1 MNFISEVI
9 NIVSENEIADARS
22 SLKKLLKEIKNFQ
35 TESQTYIDE
44 NYIEFSN
51 CMTNNGVYLSQAEHL
66 SKEVEKLVETIETD
80 TKSDLLSVAE
90 DVQQYLS
97 ELDELR
103 IGLRLNKRILSIDEL
118 FTELDEIKSSQQFMR
133 IRAIIKSLHELI
145 FDGQDEEIFKRLDCY
160 KNIKIRWHIEN
171 EMLLNTLQDR
181 FDALVQMSEKTFQN
195 SKCITVK
202 ISKNTEALKE
212 ILAMLFETNFNT
224 QRICTFLMNN
234 IFEPIIT
241 KPVSLDVNDKD
252 EPTDGTAIQ
261 FTEEFTTIT
270 SSFSTKSLVTNDIM
284 SLRPNYKIV
293 FKNLCRALTCLRALV
308 INHTSI
314 YKILANNIGERFF
327 KLIINEC
334 LTYAIPDTIDD
345 MSTSTLVVDVKNFD
359 GFLQT
364 IDFRK
369 DDGSNN
375 HLIDFSE
382 RIDVIFKK
390 RFCLNILKSAVA
402 IMHKDLH
409 DMQIVDE
416 TKGAFPRCMVS
427 RSTFELIDL
436 MEKVLKE
443 AIDAVE
449 NAAAKSLEAYIIED
463 IQERLRSTI
472 PMILER
478 YLTEVVEAHGKL
490 LQTIPQQ
497 TALFHNNCLY
507 LAWWLGKIECMEDSP
522 IQLDRSNVLILE
534 LQELGSKQ
542 FALQINNQR
551 SQLLEILKEFDLS
564 DSIIELGPQPLKII
578 RQCLRQLDLLKN
590 VWQTILP
597 DAVYNKTMGTIVND
611 FCDEIIRKILAREDI
626 SSAVANGLVNICD
639 TIIERAPAIFEVR
652 LSTSGWLGG
661 FVIDLIFPQDPLQ
674 ISVHVKQWTK
684 LQQMKMILN
693 ASMVQIVEQWADGKG
708 PLTLNFNAEDIRHLI
723 RALFQN
729 TDRRAT
735 VLASI
740 V

>member
-35 TESQTYIDE
+35 NESRTYIDE
-44 NYIEFSN
+44 KYIEFSN

-66 SKEVEKLVETIETD
+66 SREVEKLIGTIETD

-90 DVQQYLS
+90 DVQQYLC

-118 FTELDEIKSSQQFMR
+118 FTELDEIKSSQQFTR
-133 IRAIIKSLHELI
+133 IRSIIKSLHELI
-145 FDGQDEEIFKRLDCY
+145 FNGKDEEIFKRLDCY

-171 EMLLNTLQDR
+171 EMLLKTLQDR
-181 FDALVQMSEKTFQN
+181 FDALVQMSEKTFQ
-195 SKCITVK
+195 STKCITVK

-212 ILAMLFETNFNT
+212 ILAMLFETNLNT

-234 IFEPIIT
+234 VFEPIIT
-241 KPVSLDVNDKD
+241 KPVSLDVIDKD
-252 EPTDGTAIQ
+252 ESPIDVQSI
-261 FTEEFTTIT
+261 EEFTTVT
-270 SSFSTKSLVTNDIM
+270 LSFSTKSLVSHDTL

-293 FKNLCRALTCLRALV
+293 FKHLCRALTCLRALV
-308 INHTSI
+308 MKNTSI
-314 YKILANNIGERFF
+314 YKVLANNIGERFF

-334 LTYAIPDTIDD
+334 LTYSIPHTIDD

-359 GFLQT
+359 GFLET

-369 DDGSNN
+369 DDATNN
-375 HLIDFSE
+375 HLIEFSE

-409 DMQIVDE
+409 DMQIVDDA
-416 TKGAFPRCMVS
+416 KAAFPRCMVS

-507 LAWWLGKIECMEDSP
+507 LAWWLGKIECMDDSP

-564 DSIIELGPQPLKII
+564 DSIVELGPQPLKII

-597 DAVYNKTMGTIVND
+597 DVVYNKTMGTILND
-611 FCDEIIRKILAREDI
+611 FCDEILRKILTREDI

-639 TIIERAPAIFEVR
+639 TIMERAPAIFQVR
-652 LSTSGWLGG
+652 
-661 FVIDLIFPQDPLQ
+661 
-674 ISVHVKQWTK
+674 
-684 LQQMKMILN
+684 
-693 ASMVQIVEQWADGKG
+693 
-708 PLTLNFNAEDIRHLI
+708 
-723 RALFQN
+723 
-729 TDRRAT
+729 
-735 VLASI
+735 
-740 V
+740 

>member
-22 SLKKLLKEIKNFQ
+22 SLKKLLKEIRNFQ
-35 TESQTYIDE
+35 TESRTYIDE

-51 CMTNNGVYLSQAEHL
+51 SMTNNGVYLSQAEHL
-66 SKEVEKLVETIETD
+66 TKEVEKLVETIETD

-103 IGLRLNKRILSIDEL
+103 IGLRLNKRILCIDEL
-118 FTELDEIKSSQQFMR
+118 FTELDEIKSSQQFTR
-133 IRAIIKSLHELI
+133 IRSIIKSLHELI

-181 FDALVQMSEKTFQN
+181 FDALVQLSEKTFQ
-195 SKCITVK
+195 STKCITVK
-202 ISKNTEALKE
+202 ISKNAEALKE
-212 ILAMLFETNFNT
+212 ISGMLFETNFNT

-234 IFEPIIT
+234 VFEPIIT
-241 KPVSLDVNDKD
+241 KPVSLDVSDKD
-252 EPTDGTAIQ
+252 ESTDTAMINQ
-261 FTEEFTTIT
+261 SMEEFKTIT
-270 SSFSTKSLVTNDIM
+270 LSFSTKNLISNDTM

-293 FKNLCRALTCLRALV
+293 FKHLCRAVTCLQALKV
-308 INHTSI
+308 INNTSI
-314 YKILANNIGERFF
+314 FKILANNIGERFF

-345 MSTSTLVVDVKNFD
+345 MSTSTLVADVNNFD
-359 GFLQT
+359 GFLKT
-364 IDFRK
+364 IDFCA
-369 DDGSNN
+369 DNSTNN
-375 HLIDFSE
+375 HLIEFAE

-416 TKGAFPRCMVS
+416 AKAAFPRCMVS

-449 NAAAKSLEAYIIED
+449 NAAAKSLEAYVIED

-478 YLTEVVEAHGKL
+478 YLTEVVETHGKL

-497 TALFHNNCLY
+497 TALFHNNSLY
-507 LAWWLGKIECMEDSP
+507 LAWWLSKIESMENSP

-534 LQELGSKQ
+534 LQELGSRQ

-551 SQLLEILKEFDLS
+551 SQLLEILKDFDLS
-564 DSIIELGPQPLKII
+564 ESIVELGSQPLKII

-597 DAVYNKTMGTIVND
+597 DAVYNKTMGTILND
-611 FCDEIIRKILAREDI
+611 FCDEILRKILAREDI
-626 SSAVANGLVNICD
+626 SSAVATGLVNICD
-639 TIIERAPAIFEVR
+639 TIVERAPAIFEVR
-652 LSTSGWLGG
+652 C
-661 FVIDLIFPQDPLQ
+661 FQKREKQLITF
-674 ISVHVKQWTK
+674 I
-684 LQQMKMILN
+684 
-693 ASMVQIVEQWADGKG
+693 
-708 PLTLNFNAEDIRHLI
+708 
-723 RALFQN
+723 
-729 TDRRAT
+729 
-735 VLASI
+735 
-740 V
+740 

>member
-1 MNFISEVI
+1 M
-9 NIVSENEIADARS
+9 SENEIADARS
-22 SLKKLLKEIKNFQ
+22 SLQKLLKEITNFQ
-35 TESQTYIDE
+35 NESQTYIDE

-51 CMTNNGVYLSQAEHL
+51 CMTKNGVYLSQAEHL

-90 DVQQYLS
+90 DVQQYLC

-103 IGLRLNKRILSIDEL
+103 IGLRLNKRILNIDEL
-118 FTELDEIKSSQQFMR
+118 FMELDEVKSSQQFTR
-133 IRAIIKSLHELI
+133 IRSIIKSLQELI
-145 FDGQDEEIFKRLDCY
+145 FDAQDEEIFKRLDCY

-181 FDALVQMSEKTFQN
+181 FDALVQMSEKIFQN
-195 SKCITVK
+195 TKCITVK
-202 ISKNTEALKE
+202 ISKNTDALKE
-212 ILAMLFETNFNT
+212 ILAMLFTSNFNT

-234 IFEPIIT
+234 VFEPIIM
-241 KPVSLDVNDKD
+241 KPVSLDVIDKE
-252 EPTDGTAIQ
+252 EPIDVTLVAAAQSI
-261 FTEEFTTIT
+261 EEFTTIT
-270 SSFSTKSLVTNDIM
+270 LSFSTKKLGCNDTLN
-284 SLRPNYKIV
+284 LRPNYKIV
-293 FKNLCRALTCLRALV
+293 FKHLCRALTCLRSLV
-308 INHTSI
+308 INNISI
-314 YKILANNIGERFF
+314 YKILANNIGEHFF

-345 MSTSTLVVDVKNFD
+345 MSTSTLVTDVKNFD

-364 IDFRK
+364 INFRK
-369 DDGSNN
+369 DDTVKN
-375 HLIDFSE
+375 HLIEFSE

-390 RFCLNILKSAVA
+390 RFCLNILKSAVV

-416 TKGAFPRCMVS
+416 AKATFPRCMVS

-449 NAAAKSLEAYIIED
+449 NATGKSLESYIIED

-507 LAWWLGKIECMEDSP
+507 LAWWLGKIECMVDSP

-564 DSIIELGPQPLKII
+564 DSIVELGPQPLKII

-597 DAVYNKTMGTIVND
+597 DAVYNKTMGTILND
-611 FCDEIIRKILAREDI
+611 FCDEILRKILAREDI

-652 LSTSGWLGG
+652 
-661 FVIDLIFPQDPLQ
+661 
-674 ISVHVKQWTK
+674 
-684 LQQMKMILN
+684 
-693 ASMVQIVEQWADGKG
+693 
-708 PLTLNFNAEDIRHLI
+708 
-723 RALFQN
+723 
-729 TDRRAT
+729 
-735 VLASI
+735 
-740 V
+740 

>member
-35 TESQTYIDE
+35 NESRTYIDE

-90 DVQQYLS
+90 DVQQYLC

-118 FTELDEIKSSQQFMR
+118 FTELDDIKSSQQFTR
-133 IRAIIKSLHELI
+133 IRSIIKSLHELI

-171 EMLLNTLQDR
+171 EMLLNTIQDR
-181 FDALVQMSEKTFQN
+181 FDALVQMSEKTFQ
-195 SKCITVK
+195 STKCITVK
-202 ISKNTEALKE
+202 ISKNTSALKE

-234 IFEPIIT
+234 VFEPIIT
-241 KPVSLDVNDKD
+241 KPVSLDVIDK
-252 EPTDGTAIQ
+252 EESTDATMSA
-261 FTEEFTTIT
+261 TEEFTTIT
-270 SSFSTKSLVTNDIM
+270 LSFSTRSLISNDIL

-293 FKNLCRALTCLRALV
+293 LKHLCHALTCLRGLV
-308 INHTSI
+308 IGNTSI
-314 YKILANNIGERFF
+314 YKILATNIGERFF

-334 LTYAIPDTIDD
+334 FTYAIPDTIDD
-345 MSTSTLVVDVKNFD
+345 MSTSTLVTDVKNFD

-364 IDFRK
+364 IDFRL
-369 DDGSNN
+369 STN
-375 HLIDFSE
+375 HLIEFSE

-390 RFCLNILKSAVA
+390 RFCLNILKSAVT

-416 TKGAFPRCMVS
+416 PDFPRCMVS

-436 MEKVLKE
+436 MHKVLKE

-449 NAAAKSLEAYIIED
+449 NAAGKSLESYIIED

-507 LAWWLGKIECMEDSP
+507 LAGWLSKVESMEDAP

-551 SQLLEILKEFDLS
+551 SQLLAILKEFDLS
-564 DSIIELGPQPLKII
+564 DSIVELGPQPLKII

-597 DAVYNKTMGTIVND
+597 DAVYNKTMGTILND
-611 FCDEIIRKILAREDI
+611 FCDEILRKILAREDI
-626 SSAVANGLVNICD
+626 SSTVANGLVNISD

-652 LSTSGWLGG
+652 
-661 FVIDLIFPQDPLQ
+661 
-674 ISVHVKQWTK
+674 
-684 LQQMKMILN
+684 
-693 ASMVQIVEQWADGKG
+693 
-708 PLTLNFNAEDIRHLI
+708 
-723 RALFQN
+723 
-729 TDRRAT
+729 
-735 VLASI
+735 
-740 V
+740 

>member
-1 MNFISEVI
+1 MAFVSEVM
-9 NIVSENEIADARS
+9 NIVSENEISDARS

-35 TESQTYIDE
+35 NESRTYVDE

-51 CMTNNGVYLSQAEHL
+51 SMTNNGVYLSQAEHL
-66 SKEVEKLVETIETD
+66 TREVERLVETIETD

-90 DVQQYLS
+90 DVQQHLC
-97 ELDELR
+97 ELEELR
-103 IGLRLNKRILSIDEL
+103 IGLRISKRILGIDEL
-118 FTELDEIKSSQQFMR
+118 FTELDEIKSSQQFTR
-133 IRAIIKSLHELI
+133 IRAIIKSLHEQI
-145 FDGQDEEIFKRLDCY
+145 FDVQDEEIFKRLDCY

-181 FDALVQMSEKTFQN
+181 FDALVQLSEKSFQN
-195 SKCITVK
+195 TKCITVK
-202 ISKNTEALKE
+202 ISKNEDALRE

-234 IFEPIIT
+234 VFEPIIT
-241 KPVSLDVNDKD
+241 KPVSMEVNDKD
-252 EPTDGTAIQ
+252 DAANTPTLTTTQSVD
-261 FTEEFTTIT
+261 EFSTIT
-270 SSFSTKSLVTNDIM
+270 LSFSTKSMMNSDSM

-293 FKNLCRALTCLRALV
+293 FKHLCRVMKCLRSLV
-308 INHTSI
+308 ANNVSV
-314 YKILANNIGERFF
+314 YQILAHNIGEHFF

-334 LTYAIPDTIDD
+334 LTYAIPETIDD
-345 MSTSTLVVDVKNFD
+345 MSTSTLVSDVKNFD
-359 GFLQT
+359 TFLQT
-364 IDFRK
+364 ISFQLNESA
-369 DDGSNN
+369 GSQ
-375 HLIDFSE
+375 LIEFSE

-390 RFCLNILKSAVA
+390 RFCLSILKSAVA

-416 TKGAFPRCMVS
+416 AKETFPRCMVS

-443 AIDAVE
+443 AIDATE
-449 NAAAKSLEAYIIED
+449 NATAKSLDAYVIED

-478 YLTEVVEAHGKL
+478 YLVEVIEAHGKL

-507 LAWWLGKIECMEDSP
+507 LAWWLSNIECNEDSP
-522 IQLDRSNVLILE
+522 IPLDRSNVLILE

-564 DSIIELGPQPLKII
+564 DSIVELGPQPLKII

-597 DAVYNKTMGTIVND
+597 DAVYNKTMGTILND
-611 FCDEIIRKILAREDI
+611 FSDEILQKVLTREDI
-626 SSAVANGLVNICD
+626 SSNVANGLVSICD
-639 TIIERAPAIFEVR
+639 TIMERAPGIFEVR
-652 LSTSGWLGG
+652 N
-661 FVIDLIFPQDPLQ
+661 FF
-674 ISVHVKQWTK
+674 K
-684 LQQMKMILN
+684 LFHCTN
-693 ASMVQIVEQWADGKG
+693 S
-708 PLTLNFNAEDIRHLI
+708 H
-723 RALFQN
+723 
-729 TDRRAT
+729 
-735 VLASI
+735 
-740 V
+740 